1 MIIYCYKSKPPN
13 NIQGNVTIKFHQG
26 LPSLEA
32 IRNIDR
38 KGKQDL
44 VLVLEDL
51 LTDFSQLTGSTENDY
66 TDLVVEISRRENIS
80 MIIT

>member
-1 MIIYCYKSKPPN
+1 MVIYCYKRKPPN
-13 NIQGNVTIKFHQG
+13 NIRGNVAIKFHQG
-26 LPSLEA
+26 LPSLNA

-38 KGKQDL
+38 KGKKSL

-51 LTDFSQLTGSTENDY
+51 LTDIGQLSGTIEQEY